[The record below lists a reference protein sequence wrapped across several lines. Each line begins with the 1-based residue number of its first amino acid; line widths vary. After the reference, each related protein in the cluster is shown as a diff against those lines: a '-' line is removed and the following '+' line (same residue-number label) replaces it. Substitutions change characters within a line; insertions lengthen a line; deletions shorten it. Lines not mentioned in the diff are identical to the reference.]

1 MVWYAHGMA
10 WYGMRMVWHGMY
22 VICMVWYG
30 IWHGIACMVGHEY
43 AHTLREG
50 GGVHCLF

>member
-10 WYGMRMVWHGMY
+10 Y
-22 VICMVWYG
+22 
-30 IWHGIACMVGHEY
+30 GIACMVGHEY

-50 GGVHCLF
+50 GCSLPLFEGG